1 MPIAPRVQRQ
11 LEKWSVYPIA
21 ALLTRGR
28 HVTNLR
34 SMRSETES
42 DLRGGSSTIVR
53 RSGDIVFR
61 ESRPW
66 SRTVLVL
73 LRHLERE
80 GFAGAPRVVEPGFDD
95 QGREML
101 SFIAGESPQPFAWSD
116 EAAADVG
123 RLLGALHRA
132 TATFT
137 PPSDAVWMPWWGREL
152 PAAAM
157 GIGHCDAAPWNFLAV
172 DGRPVALID
181 WDTAG
186 PVGAMWDLAQT
197 AWLNAQLHDD
207 ELARHLELPSLD
219 ARARQLRAIA
229 DGYGLTKKERA
240 GLVDQMIEV
249 AVRSA
254 AQEAIDAGVSAK
266 ATRPAATSRLG
277 GGPPSRGHDLLWAI
291 TWRTRSAAWMLKHRR
306 ILEQALVSV

>member
-1 MPIAPRVQRQ
+1 VHN
-11 LEKWSVYPIA
+11 ETDSV
-21 ALLTRGR
+21 LT
-28 HVTNLR
+28 
-34 SMRSETES
+34 
-42 DLRGGSSTIVR
+42 GGSSTNVSR
-53 RSGDIVFR
+53 RGDVVLR

-66 SRTVLVL
+66 SRTVLGL
-73 LRHLERE
+73 LRHLEQE

-95 QGREML
+95 EGREML

-123 RLLGALHRA
+123 KMLGDLHRA
-132 TATFT
+132 TSTFI
-137 PPSDAVWMPWWGREL
+137 PPRDAVWMPWWGRGL

-186 PVGAMWDLAQT
+186 PVGVVWDLAQT

-207 ELARHLELPSLD
+207 ELARRIELPPLD

-249 AVRSA
+249 AIRSA
-254 AQEAIDAGVSAK
+254 AQEAIDAGVSAT
-266 ATRPAATSRLG
+266 ATSPAAMGRMG
-277 GGPPSRGHDLLWAI
+277 GGAPTSGHDLLWAI

-306 ILEQALVSV
+306 ALEQALVSV